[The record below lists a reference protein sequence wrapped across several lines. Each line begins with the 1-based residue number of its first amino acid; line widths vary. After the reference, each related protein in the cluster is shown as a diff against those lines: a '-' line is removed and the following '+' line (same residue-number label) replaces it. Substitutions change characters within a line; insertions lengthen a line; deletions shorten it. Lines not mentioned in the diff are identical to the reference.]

1 MTREKYIAVTPIVW
15 TQVIKVDDRD
25 NDPISYWQSGHG
37 WWGLIGDWPSIM
49 RVVSNA
55 MFTVYIG
62 TSGMVGTP
70 NVVLTVWCLVIFGT
84 LTRSRLTCV
93 NLWLNAEPNVWTE
106 KEPPHRRKNFREGH
120 MNNFGVKSLTD
131 VQCLLTIPVPMQF
144 YHSSTNTKNDI
155 SKNWFYSR
163 IRFFVCLF
171 VFGMDN
177 IICSFLVT
185 LPRTCDLCDPATPRV
200 KVGLSSHVHR
210 PLRSFC
216 YRTICIDEA
225 PSLLYRFAQ
234 GNGWHDN
241 LR

>member
-25 NDPISYWQSGHG
+25 NDPMSYWQSGHG

-62 TSGMVGTP
+62 TSGMGGTP
-70 NVVLTVWCLVIFGT
+70 NVVLTVWCLVIFST

-131 VQCLLTIPVPMQF
+131 VQCLWQF
-144 YHSSTNTKNDI
+144 QYQCNFTTAVQILRMIFLKTDSIHESD
-155 SKNWFYSR
+155 FL
-163 IRFFVCLF
+163 FVCLCLEWTISF
-171 VFGMDN
+171 AHFLSPCRGLV
-177 IICSFLVT
+177 ICVT
-185 LPRTCDLCDPATPRV
+185 
-200 KVGLSSHVHR
+200 R
-210 PLRSFC
+210 PLLGSRWVFQATFTD
-216 YRTICIDEA
+216 R
-225 PSLLYRFAQ
+225 
-234 GNGWHDN
+234 
-241 LR
+241 